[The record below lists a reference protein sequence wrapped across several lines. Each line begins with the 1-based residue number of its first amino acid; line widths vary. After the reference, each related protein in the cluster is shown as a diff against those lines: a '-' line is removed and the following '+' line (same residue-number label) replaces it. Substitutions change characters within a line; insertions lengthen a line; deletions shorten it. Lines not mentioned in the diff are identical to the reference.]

1 MLLSYKILGICGG
14 KNTMIKK
21 IFIITL
27 ALSSAACIVVQEP
40 TEPIVRVEE
49 RLVCYYDCGW
59 EEVCCYPE
67 YYSDDVEGI
76 CDGMSREDVR
86 IYCW

>member
-1 MLLSYKILGICGG
+1 MSKKILIIMGLSLTLTGC
-14 KNTMIKK
+14 
-21 IFIITL
+21 IF
-27 ALSSAACIVVQEP
+27 VREP
-40 TEPIVRVEE
+40 PDPIVRVEE

-76 CDGMSREDVR
+76 CDAMSREDVR
-86 IYCW
+86 LYCW